1 MNAFVRQGVKWGL
14 PLGMVIVVIGM
25 RMQPA
30 WAEWYARGLYPVVSD
45 LLSAFSYCFPFS
57 VGDVF
62 IVLGCAWLVVYP
74 FYAWRRRQK
83 WQQAVGKMVRFLMW
97 VYVWFYMAWGVNYF
111 RQSFYERAGVEKVAY
126 DATGFQE
133 FVEEYVQELNRSY
146 TEAGDSLVHWYLQPT
161 VRSGYLDT
169 LPLGETIAEGY
180 RQIASDY
187 GLTRP
192 VAWLRPKWMLWSGG
206 MSRVGVSGYMG
217 PFFSEFN
224 LNRDLLNVEYPFTYA
239 HELAHRLS
247 IAGEAE
253 ANLYAYLVTTRS
265 SVAEVRFSG
274 YFSLLGY
281 VMNNARRLL
290 PQEAYRQML
299 QTVRPEIVRMY
310 NDHLTYWREK
320 YRPDV
325 GKVQNKV
332 YNAYLKGNQISSGTK
347 NYSEVIGLLMT
358 VRAAEIGK

>member
-1 MNAFVRQGVKWGL
+1 MNAFVRQSVRWGL
-14 PLGMVIVVIGM
+14 PLGMVVVVMLM
-25 RMQPA
+25 RLLPT
-30 WAEWYARGLYPVVSD
+30 WAEWYARMLYPIVSG
-45 LLSAFSYCFPFS
+45 LLSAFSFCFPFS

-62 IVLGCAWLVVYP
+62 IVLACGWLIIYP
-74 FYAWRRRQK
+74 FYAWRRRK
-83 WQQAVGKMVRFLMW
+83 RWNRVVGKMLRFLMW
-97 VYVWFYMAWGVNYF
+97 VYVWFYIGWGVNYF
-111 RQSFYERAGVEKVAY
+111 RQSFYERVGIEKVTY
-126 DATGFQE
+126 SATDFQE
-133 FVEEYVQELNRSY
+133 FVEEYVRELNRSY
-146 TEAGDSLVHWYLQPT
+146 VESGDSLANWYLQPA
-161 VRSGYLDT
+161 VSSGYLDV
-169 LPLGETIAEGY
+169 LPLSETITEGY
-180 RQIASDY
+180 RQIAPDY
-187 GLTRP
+187 GLTTP

-253 ANLYAYLVTTRS
+253 ANLYAYLVTTHS
-265 SVAEVRFSG
+265 SVAEIRFSG

-281 VMNNARRLL
+281 VMSNARRLL
-290 PQEAYRQML
+290 PQDTYRQML
-299 QTVRPEIVRMY
+299 QTIQPGIVHMY
-310 NDHLTYWREK
+310 NEHLTYWREK

-347 NYSEVIGLLMT
+347 NYSEVIGLLMA
-358 VRAAEIGK
+358 VRAAAVEK